1 MDEALSRTEEREPL
15 SCLLAGLQEHQIKA
29 MAPQMVSEALNALLG
44 PPLDAFEELALVLV
58 VELLNAA
65 LELNLRGSQRVDLL
79 ELLKVEEGL

>member
-1 MDEALSRTEEREPL
+1 
-15 SCLLAGLQEHQIKA
+15 
-29 MAPQMVSEALNALLG
+29 MAPQMVGEALNALLG

>member
-1 MDEALSRTEEREPL
+1 
-15 SCLLAGLQEHQIKA
+15 
-29 MAPQMVSEALNALLG
+29 MVGEALNALLG